1 MNEIRFKIDDILSGN
16 LIDDISLS
24 LNMIFKKKAFE
35 RVIFWN
41 NGISNTKLNKFEKMI
56 QMKLDDQICIYM
68 TNRTPQ
74 VEYIWFDVVN
84 DNDSIK
90 NKFRFS
96 YIYPIDKKSN
106 MILGIYSFFKVMDF
120 VEKSK
125 GRRVKY
131 KKEDKM

>member
-41 NGISNTKLNKFEKMI
+41 DGISNTKLNKFEKMI
-56 QMKLDDQICIYM
+56 QIKLDDQICIYM
-68 TNRTPQ
+68 TNRNPQ
-74 VEYIWFDVVN
+74 IEYIWFDVVN
-84 DNDSIK
+84 DNDSVK

-106 MILGIYSFFKVMDF
+106 MILGIYSFFKVMDI
-120 VEKSK
+120 VKKSK